1 MLMIWVNPCH
11 HTIIAKWLSLL
22 NELFSYICI
31 RVSVFIV
38 IFQNISIHHYIFLCN
53 IFHLNNRY
61 INYTYILYHIITST
75 MTQNLQNINFTNF
88 GFIPSSIN
96 NSSPTPISSIE
107 NPSINENIP
116 ETQNTPIVENIPV
129 NTEQPDTMVPSSNT
143 NPILYDDLLNVL
155 YKNSE
160 LNRRGNITINEQT
173 FEDGTL
179 VFKKDDIITPNYKGN
194 STLVYPVDYT
204 YESTT
209 TKLDPKLVQD
219 SIVLLEQVK
228 QKITDSTKQITV

>member
-1 MLMIWVNPCH
+1 
-11 HTIIAKWLSLL
+11 
-22 NELFSYICI
+22 
-31 RVSVFIV
+31 
-38 IFQNISIHHYIFLCN
+38 
-53 IFHLNNRY
+53 
-61 INYTYILYHIITST
+61 
-75 MTQNLQNINFTNF
+75 MTQNLQNINFTNFGFIPSSINNMNNTNSTNSTNNFTNF

-219 SIVLLEQVK
+219 SIALLEQVK

>member
-1 MLMIWVNPCH
+1 M
-11 HTIIAKWLSLL
+11 
-22 NELFSYICI
+22 
-31 RVSVFIV
+31 
-38 IFQNISIHHYIFLCN
+38 
-53 IFHLNNRY
+53 
-61 INYTYILYHIITST
+61 TST
-75 MTQNLQNINFTNF
+75 MPQNLQNNNFTNF

-96 NSSPTPISSIE
+96 NTNSTNNFTNFEFIPSSINNSSPTSMPTIE

-116 ETQNTPIVENIPV
+116 TNQNVSTVENTPETQNTATVETAPE
-129 NTEQPDTMVPSSNT
+129 NTEQPDTLVANNNNNNNNT
-143 NPILYDDLLNVL
+143 NPVLYDDLLNVL

-179 VFKKDDIITPNYKGN
+179 VFKKDDIIIPNYKGN

-204 YESTT
+204 YESNT